1 MPIYIPP
8 LRSRAADLAPLV
20 KHFLTIYSEKLNK
33 NITGL
38 SNEAMTWMKG
48 YNWPGNVQELENILA
63 RACTLAASE
72 ILDESL
78 IFTLPQDRPAL
89 DESSGYLNMTLKDN
103 QKTLIL
109 KALKQNN
116 NNYSRTAAQLGIS
129 RTTLWRRMK
138 RFRIEGVEIEK

>member
-1 MPIYIPP
+1 
-8 LRSRAADLAPLV
+8 
-20 KHFLTIYSEKLNK
+20 
-33 NITGL
+33 
-38 SNEAMTWMKG
+38 
-48 YNWPGNVQELENILA
+48 VQELENILA
-63 RACTLAASE
+63 RACTLATGE

-89 DESSGYLNMTLKDN
+89 DDTPGYLNMTLKDN

-109 KALKQNN
+109 RALKQNN

-138 RFRIEGVEIEK
+138 KFKIEGITIDK